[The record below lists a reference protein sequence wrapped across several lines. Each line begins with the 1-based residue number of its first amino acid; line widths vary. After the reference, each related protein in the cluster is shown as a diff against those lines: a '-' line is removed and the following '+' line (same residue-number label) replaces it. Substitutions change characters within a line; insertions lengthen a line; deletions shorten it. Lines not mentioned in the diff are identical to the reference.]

1 MKSIAVL
8 MTCHNRKEK
17 TLRCL
22 TALQEGWEKTG
33 KGLSVSVFLTDD
45 GCTDG
50 TSDAIRAQSFHF
62 PVHILPGS
70 GDLFWNGGMIN
81 SWKAAL
87 AEGGFDGYLW
97 LNDDTYALPEFWED
111 VIAADAHSVAIYGK
125 HGIYVGSTKDRD
137 TGAFTYG
144 GFNYVSK
151 VTLLD
156 QLLPPDGKT
165 FQPCM
170 AAHGNITFVSQEV
183 VDKMGIFCEK
193 YWHGGTDHDY
203 TYLAHKAGFPILV
216 LPRYSAVCEND
227 HIGKTRDHTTLP
239 LRERMKL
246 FYAEKGY
253 NMHNTLLFSR
263 RCFPW
268 RTPFVFLSGVIK
280 LFFPKLGY
288 GGYLKLRKH
297 GI

>member
-1 MKSIAVL
+1 
-8 MTCHNRKEK
+8 MTCYNRREK

-22 TALQEGWEKTG
+22 STLQEGWEKAG
-33 KGLSVSVFLTDD
+33 NGLLPSIFLTDD

-50 TSDAIRAQSFHF
+50 TADAIREHGFTF
-62 PVHILPGS
+62 PIHILPGT
-70 GDLFWNGGMIN
+70 GNLFWNGGMIN
-81 SWKAAL
+81 SWKAAI
-87 AEGGFDGYLW
+87 AEGNFDGYLW
-97 LNDDTYALPEFWED
+97 LNDDTYSLPEFWED
-111 VIAADAHSVAIYGK
+111 LKAADTHCMETYGK
-125 HGIYVGSTKDRD
+125 HGIYVGSTKDQE

-144 GFNYVSK
+144 GFNYISK

-156 QLLPPDGKT
+156 QLLPPDGT
-165 FQPCM
+165 FQSCQ
-170 AAHGNITFVSQEV
+170 AAHGNITYVSKEV

-203 TYLAHKAGFPILV
+203 TYLAYKAGVPVLV

-227 HIGKTRDHTTLP
+227 HLGKTRQHTILP
-239 LRERMKL
+239 LKERIRQ
-246 FYAEKGY
+246 FWAPNGY

-280 LFFPKLGY
+280 LLFPKLGY

>member
-1 MKSIAVL
+1 MKKIAVL
-8 MTCHNRKEK
+8 MTCFNRKNK

-22 TALQEGWEKTG
+22 TALQEGLEKTG
-33 KGLSVSVFLTDD
+33 SGLSLSVFLTDD
-45 GCTDG
+45 GCSDG
-50 TSDAIRAQSFHF
+50 TADAIREQGFHF
-62 PVHILPGS
+62 PIHILQGT
-70 GDLFWNGGMIN
+70 GNLFWNGGMIN
-81 SWKAAL
+81 SWKAAI

-97 LNDDTYALPEFWED
+97 LNDDTYALPEFWTD
-111 VIAADAHSVAIYGK
+111 LAAADTFCFETYGK
-125 HGIYVGSTKDRD
+125 RGIYVGSTKDIKTD
-137 TGAFTYG
+137 VFTYG

-151 VTLLD
+151 ITLLD
-156 QLLPPDGKT
+156 QFIVPDGKS
-165 FQPCM
+165 FQPCQ
-170 AAHGNITFVSQEV
+170 AAHGNITYVSQDV

-193 YWHGGTDHDY
+193 YWHGGSDHDY
-203 TYLAHKAGFPILV
+203 TYLAYKAGFPILV
-216 LPRYSAVCEND
+216 LPHYSAVCEND
-227 HIGKTRDHTTLP
+227 HLGKTRNHTTRP
-239 LRERMKL
+239 LRERLKV
-246 FYAEKGY
+246 FYSNNGY

>member
-1 MKSIAVL
+1 MEKIAVL
-8 MTCHNRKEK
+8 MTCFNRREK

-22 TALQEGWEKTG
+22 NALQDGWEKSTP
-33 KGLSVSVFLTDD
+33 GLSVSVFLTDD
-45 GCTDG
+45 GCSDG
-50 TSDAIRAQSFHF
+50 TADAIRDRQFHF
-62 PVHILPGS
+62 PVHILQGT

-81 SWKAAL
+81 SWKASL

-97 LNDDTYALPEFWED
+97 LNDDTYALSEFWED
-111 VIAADAHSVAIYGK
+111 LVAADEYSIKTYGK
-125 HGIYVGSTKDRD
+125 HGIYVGSTKDKE

-151 VTLLD
+151 ITLLD

-165 FQPCM
+165 FQPCQ
-170 AAHGNITFVSQEV
+170 AAHGNITYVSHEV
-183 VDKMGIFCEK
+183 VEAKGIFSDK
-193 YWHGGTDHDY
+193 YWHGGSDHDY
-203 TYLAHKAGFPILV
+203 TYRAYKAGFPILV

-227 HIGKTRDHTTLP
+227 HIGKTRDHTAMP
-239 LRERMKL
+239 LKERIKL
-246 FYAEKGY
+246 FYSNRGY
-253 NMHNTLLFSR
+253 NMHNALLFSR

-268 RTPFVFLSGVIK
+268 RTPFVFLSGVVK
-280 LFFPKLGY
+280 LLFPRLGY